1 MRGSFGRTVLKYSNG
16 VLECKFQLPF
26 EKLAQFEQ
34 SFMSD
39 VVWPATQMKNP
50 EPLLS
55 FLSQRLDFRS
65 NWPLFYI
72 WASFSPDKESFWL
85 HGLRQSRNDT
95 LTPSDTLTDSQ
106 TLVSAGGVF
115 VLGLFNKSSSG
126 YYYLGIWLKADADK
140 VVWVERDNP
149 MIDSSTQLQ
158 IRSGNLVL
166 TDRRQVP
173 LIINSG
179 NLATNTT
186 NTSATLLDTGN
197 FVLKEAATG
206 TTIWQ
211 SFDIPTDT
219 YLPGMKI
226 GLFGLNKTEKA
237 GFHILVSWA
246 SPLNPTR
253 GLFTLS
259 VDVND
264 HTRILVWRG
273 DGAKMNVAFWE
284 GNGLRFIFQNSS
296 SGNVYNFSFQSNES
310 EAFYTFSTPK
320 NYDLIWFVMA
330 STGTL
335 DHYSMFDGKISSV
348 SHALC
353 EDIDDGSSK
362 RCLTSLP
369 SMCENDGKFSV
380 MNGLLPTNTSDGSID
395 IWSDDC
401 ETLCK
406 NNCSCTAY
414 TSRHNGQPGCQVY
427 YGSRQ
432 NLLKIVEK
440 GVGDIFIR
448 SGASSDGKK
457 WKLWLSIAGPLTSLL
472 ISISI
477 FYWWYLRCRRKHKDQ
492 VTKRESDQA
501 RLFQLSSNNASPIQ
515 LDEVRS
521 ANNMKLGRQKD
532 QDIPFFSFSAIKTAT
547 DHFAE
552 SNKLGEGGYGPV
564 YKGKLLQERQEI
576 AVKRLSKI
584 SRQGLEEFK
593 NEVSLIC
600 KLQHRNLVR
609 LLGCCI
615 EAEESILIYE
625 FMPNNS
631 LDSFIFDSSKQ
642 VLLDWER
649 RVNII
654 EGISQGLLYLHKYSR
669 LRIIHRDLKTSNIL
683 LDCDMNPKI
692 SDFGMARIVGDDDIR
707 GQTKR
712 VVGTIGYMSPEYA
725 MDGLFSEK
733 SDVFSFG
740 VIILEVISGKKNIA
754 FFYVDQSQ
762 NLLSRAWNLWKD
774 GNWLGLM
781 DSALLDSCS
790 SNEVMR
796 YIQIGL
802 LCVQERAIDRPYM
815 SDVVFM
821 LSNESIALP
830 HPKEPAFLSHFS
842 SDTDSS
848 SSRQRY
854 YSKNDVTMSQ
864 VDAR

>member
-1 MRGSFGRTVLKYSNG
+1 MAMVLP
-16 VLECKFQLPF
+16 VIFLI
-26 EKLAQFEQ
+26 
-34 SFMSD
+34 
-39 VVWPATQMKNP
+39 
-50 EPLLS
+50 S
-55 FLSQRLDFRS
+55 FLSF
-65 NWPLFYI
+65 F
-72 WASFSPDKESFWL
+72 SFSSL
-85 HGLRQSRNDT
+85 ATDT
-95 LTPSDTLTDSQ
+95 LTPSDTLRDSQ

-115 VLGLFNKSSSG
+115 VLGLFNESSSG
-126 YYYLGIWLKADADK
+126 YYYLGIWLKADADN
-140 VVWVERDNP
+140 VVWVDRENP
-149 MIDSSTQLQ
+149 ILDSSGLLQ

-166 TDRRQVP
+166 TDRRQVL
-173 LIINSG
+173 LIVNSG
-179 NLATNTT
+179 NLATTTT

-197 FVLKEAATG
+197 LVLKEAATG
-206 TTIWQ
+206 TIIWQ

-226 GLFGLNKTEKA
+226 GLFGLNTTQQT
-237 GFHILVSWA
+237 FRILVSWA
-246 SPLNPTR
+246 SPQNPTR

-259 VDVND
+259 IDAND
-264 HTRILVWRG
+264 HTRISVWRG
-273 DGAKMNVAFWE
+273 DGAKMNIGFWE
-284 GNGLRFIFQNSS
+284 GNGLRFIFENSTE
-296 SGNVYNFSFQSNES
+296 NMYNFSFQSNQS

-320 NYDLIWFVMA
+320 NYDLMWFVMA

-335 DHYSMFDGKISSV
+335 DQYNMLDGKISNV

-353 EDIDDGSSK
+353 EDSNGGNTG

-369 SMCENDGKFSV
+369 SMCDDGKFSE
-380 MNGLLPTNTSDGSID
+380 MNGLLPSNTSTDSI
-395 IWSDDC
+395 IVWTADC

-414 TSRHNGQPGCQVY
+414 TSLHNGQPGCQLF

-432 NLLKIVEK
+432 NLSKIIEK
-440 GVGDIFIR
+440 GAGVIYIR
-448 SGASSDGKK
+448 SDAS
-457 WKLWLSIAGPLTSLL
+457 TE
-472 ISISI
+472 
-477 FYWWYLRCRRKHKDQ
+477 DQ
-492 VTKRESDQA
+492 VTRRESDQA
-501 RLFQLSSNNASPIQ
+501 RLFQMCSNDASPIQ

-521 ANNMKLGRQKD
+521 ANMELGRRKD
-532 QDIPFFSFSAIKTAT
+532 QDLPFFSFSAIKTAT
-547 DHFAE
+547 DYFAE
-552 SNKLGEGGYGPV
+552 ANKLGEGGYGPV
-564 YKGKLLQERQEI
+564 YKGKLLQEGQEI

-593 NEVSLIC
+593 NEVSVIC
-600 KLQHRNLVR
+600 KLQHRNLVK

-631 LDSFIFDSSKQ
+631 LDSFIFDSTKH
-642 VLLDWER
+642 VLLDWESR
-649 RVNII
+649 MSII
-654 EGISQGLLYLHKYSR
+654 EGIAQGLLYLHKYSR

-740 VIILEVISGKKNIA
+740 VIILEIISGKKNIA
-754 FFYVDQSQ
+754 FFDVDQSQ
-762 NLLSRAWNLWKD
+762 NLLGRAWNLWKD
-774 GNWLGLM
+774 GNGMGLM
-781 DSALLDSCS
+781 DSALHASCS

-802 LCVQERAIDRPYM
+802 LCVQERAIDRPNM
-815 SDVVFM
+815 SDVIFM

-830 HPKEPAFLSHFS
+830 YPKEPAFLSQFS
-842 SDTDSS
+842 SDADSS

-854 YSKNDVTMSQ
+854 YSKNDMTMSE

>member
-1 MRGSFGRTVLKYSNG
+1 MAMVLP
-16 VLECKFQLPF
+16 VIFLI
-26 EKLAQFEQ
+26 
-34 SFMSD
+34 
-39 VVWPATQMKNP
+39 
-50 EPLLS
+50 S
-55 FLSQRLDFRS
+55 FLSF
-65 NWPLFYI
+65 F
-72 WASFSPDKESFWL
+72 SFSSL
-85 HGLRQSRNDT
+85 ATDT
-95 LTPSDTLTDSQ
+95 LTPSDTLRDSQ

-115 VLGLFNKSSSG
+115 VLGLFNESSSG
-126 YYYLGIWLKADADK
+126 YYYLGIWFKADAKK
-140 VVWVERDNP
+140 VVWVDRENP
-149 MIDSSTQLQ
+149 IIDSSGLLQ

-173 LIINSG
+173 LIVNSG
-179 NLATNTT
+179 NLATTTT

-197 FVLKEAATG
+197 LVLKEAVTG

-226 GLFGLNKTEKA
+226 GLFSLNTTQPT
-237 GFHILVSWA
+237 FNILVSWA
-246 SPLNPTR
+246 SPQNPTR
-253 GLFTLS
+253 GLFTFS
-259 VDVND
+259 IDAND
-264 HTRILVWRG
+264 HTRISVWRG
-273 DGAKMNVAFWE
+273 DGAKMNIGFWE
-284 GNGLRFIFQNSS
+284 GNGLRFIFENSTE
-296 SGNVYNFSFQSNES
+296 NMYNFSFQSNQY

-320 NYDLIWFVMA
+320 NYDLMWFVMA

-335 DHYSMFDGKISSV
+335 DQYFMLDGKISNV

-353 EDIDDGSSK
+353 EDSNGGNTG

-369 SMCENDGKFSV
+369 SMCDAGKFSE
-380 MNGLLPTNTSDGSID
+380 MNGLLPSNTSTGSIYV
-395 IWSDDC
+395 WTADC

-406 NNCSCTAY
+406 NNCSCTAF
-414 TSRHNGQPGCQVY
+414 TSLHNGQPGCQLY
-427 YGSRQ
+427 YGSKQ
-432 NLLKIVEK
+432 NLSKIIEK
-440 GVGDIFIR
+440 GAGFIYIR
-448 SGASSDGKK
+448 SDASSDDKK
-457 WKLWLSIAGPLTSLL
+457 RKLWLSIAVPLASLL

-477 FYWWYLRCRRKHKDQ
+477 SFFWYMRRRRKHKEDQ
-492 VTKRESDQA
+492 VTRRESDQA
-501 RLFQLSSNNASPIQ
+501 RLFQMCSNDASPIQ

-521 ANNMKLGRQKD
+521 ANNMELGRRKD
-532 QDIPFFSFSAIKTAT
+532 QDLPFFSFSAIKTAT
-547 DHFAE
+547 DYFAE
-552 SNKLGEGGYGPV
+552 ANKLGEGGYGPV
-564 YKGKLLQERQEI
+564 YKGKLLQEGQEI

-593 NEVSLIC
+593 NEVSVIC

-631 LDSFIFDSSKQ
+631 LDSFIFDSTKH
-642 VLLDWER
+642 VILDWESR
-649 RVNII
+649 MSII
-654 EGISQGLLYLHKYSR
+654 EGIAQGLLYLHKYSR

-740 VIILEVISGKKNIA
+740 VIILEIISGKKNIA
-754 FFYVDQSQ
+754 FFDVDQSQ
-762 NLLSRAWNLWKD
+762 NLLGRAWNLWKD
-774 GNWLGLM
+774 GNGMGLM
-781 DSALLDSCS
+781 DSALHASCS

-802 LCVQERAIDRPYM
+802 LCVQERAIDRPNM
-815 SDVVFM
+815 SDVIFM

-830 HPKEPAFLSHFS
+830 YPKEPAFLSQFG
-842 SDTDSS
+842 SDADSS

-854 YSKNDVTMSQ
+854 YSKNDMTMSE